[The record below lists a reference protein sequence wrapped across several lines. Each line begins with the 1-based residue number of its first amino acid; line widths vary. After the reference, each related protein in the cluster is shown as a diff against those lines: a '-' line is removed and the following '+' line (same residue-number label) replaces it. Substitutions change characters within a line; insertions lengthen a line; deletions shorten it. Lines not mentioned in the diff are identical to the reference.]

1 MLKITKKFE
10 YGLIAIRHM
19 ALMSEGSVATAKEIS
34 QKANISYDLL
44 AKILQ
49 RLAKSDIIMSVQGV
63 KGGYRLAKDPSE
75 ITLSEIA
82 ESIEGPINLTDCQ
95 EHETEDTE
103 CNCDIYA
110 SCAIKRPLNK
120 IKNRFKKIFD
130 ESTVE
135 EII

>member
-10 YGLIAIRHM
+10 YGLIAVRHM
-19 ALMSEGSVATAKEIS
+19 ALMSDQSVATAKEIS
-34 QKANISYDLL
+34 QRAKISYELM

-49 RLAKSDIIMSVQGV
+49 RLAKSDIIVSVQGV
-63 KGGYRLAKDPSE
+63 KGGYRLLKDPSD
-75 ITLSEIA
+75 ISLSEIA
-82 ESIEGPINLTDCQ
+82 ESIEGPINLTNCQ
-95 EHETEDTE
+95 ENEDE

-110 SCAIKRPLNK
+110 SCAIKRPLTK
-120 IKNRFKKIFD
+120 IKNRFKQIFD

>member
-19 ALMSEGSVATAKEIS
+19 ALMSNQTVTTAKEIS
-34 QKANISYDLL
+34 QRANISYELL

-49 RLAKSDIIMSVQGV
+49 RLAKSEVIMSVQGI

-75 ITLSEIA
+75 ITLSDIA

-95 EHETEDTE
+95 EHDSE
-103 CNCDIYA
+103 CTCDIYS
-110 SCAIKRPLNK
+110 SCAIKRPLTK
-120 IKNRFKKIFD
+120 IQNRFKKIFD